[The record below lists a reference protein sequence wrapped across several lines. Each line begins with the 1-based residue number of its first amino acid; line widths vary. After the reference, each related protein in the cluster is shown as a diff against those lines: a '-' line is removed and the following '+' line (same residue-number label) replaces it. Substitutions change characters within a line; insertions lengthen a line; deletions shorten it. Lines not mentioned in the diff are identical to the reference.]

1 VHPDVRELVNL
12 QEVGG
17 KTKPYQVKQLIELV
31 ERYNLALREDDD
43 R

>member
-1 VHPDVRELVNL
+1 L

-17 KTKPYQVKQLIELV
+17 KAKPYQVKQLIELV